1 MSLQQANEIK
11 ENKTNGHVQ
20 PEKSD
25 CGKQHGP
32 LLKGQGV
39 VLLAWTRSGVC
50 QSFFGTPNK
59 GGCKHVT
66 ETTVNPTSSL
76 LREFSVP
83 AVEQGTE
90 LSGVIRAKAHAWIE

>member
-1 MSLQQANEIK
+1 MSLQQAIELK
-11 ENKTNGHVQ
+11 EKAQTATSNQLK
-20 PEKSD
+20 D

-39 VLLAWTRSGVC
+39 VHLARTQRGVC

-59 GGCKHVT
+59 GGCKHAT

-83 AVEQGTE
+83 AVEQGT
-90 LSGVIRAKAHAWIE
+90 V

>member
-1 MSLQQANEIK
+1 MSLQQAHR
-11 ENKTNGHVQ
+11 NKRKSTNGHVQ
-20 PEKSD
+20 PKKSD

-39 VLLAWTRSGVC
+39 VHLARTQRGVC

-66 ETTVNPTSSL
+66 ETTVNPTSSC
-76 LREFSVP
+76 
-83 AVEQGTE
+83 
-90 LSGVIRAKAHAWIE
+90 